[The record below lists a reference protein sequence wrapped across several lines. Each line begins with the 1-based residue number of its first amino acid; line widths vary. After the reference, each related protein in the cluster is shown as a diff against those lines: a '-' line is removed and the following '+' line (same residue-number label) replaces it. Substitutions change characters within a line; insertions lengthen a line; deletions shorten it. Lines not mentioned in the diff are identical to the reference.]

1 MEVIKFE
8 DIISHAAAS
17 RIERIEEESKE
28 EDDSDNSSDNSSV
41 ESINKQKSHIPR
53 GRPKSGRVW
62 KQRKSKF
69 SSIIKTRGIRRSKEK
84 KDLLRLELKQ
94 VKQHS
99 RALIEERKKEKE
111 EKQFRRKENL
121 KRQEENRLKSEIVQV
136 ITNTSKIKRMKKKQ
150 LRQVEKRDTTTFVKK
165 F

>member
-17 RIERIEEESKE
+17 RNERIEEENKE

-62 KQRKSKF
+62 KQRKSKY
-69 SSIIKTRGIRRSKEK
+69 
-84 KDLLRLELKQ
+84 
-94 VKQHS
+94 V
-99 RALIEERKKEKE
+99 
-111 EKQFRRKENL
+111 NL
-121 KRQEENRLKSEIVQV
+121 CLQ
-136 ITNTSKIKRMKKKQ
+136 
-150 LRQVEKRDTTTFVKK
+150 
-165 F
+165 